1 MKYHGIEQYVNAIFA
16 YCLKRLSNVEDA
28 QDLAQEIL
36 CEAIASMRYQ
46 PVENFESWLWTIA
59 HNRFCRFITRQKRMP
74 VPLSDSLLAELPD
87 EVPEDDMQEAQQ
99 AAFAA
104 LHTLAASHREI
115 MIDFYVNGLSCDE
128 IAQKHG
134 LPPKTVRTRL
144 FYGREKLRK
153 RWQMKMEQNHIYH
166 QQQWLMTRNGDV
178 DPAILDRQIV
188 RAIIAACYEQY
199 RSVDEISLATGI
211 PTLYVE
217 DELPRMLQSEL
228 LQRKGPKYR
237 ANLIIHRARFA
248 DEAEALLWRHSE
260 ALSARVIE
268 TLRDLMPHIR
278 AIGFH
283 GCGFPEKR
291 LWWSMVPAFLRK
303 VCHQARDQLPEL
315 GYAYRPLRR
324 DGARGWLCAYETT
337 AAAQELHYDYLRQKG
352 FRCYWSHELYSTL
365 TLHSLLARLKS
376 MEIQG
381 PEFSL
386 TDELLIADCIRCDL
400 VVRTPAGL
408 QWNIPVFN
416 AAQAEALTALL
427 SRAAAPLAN
436 ELAPVASALYE
447 KMKLEIPPHLHEQIS
462 GVYLSELCSIIQMVC
477 EHLLQKGY
485 LEHPSSEL
493 FAGRVIMYCGEK
505 TTFMA

>member
-217 DELPRMLQSEL
+217 DELPSMLQSEL

-248 DEAEALLWRHSE
+248 DEAEALN
-260 ALSARVIE
+260 AL
-268 TLRDLMPHIR
+268 
-278 AIGFH
+278 F
-283 GCGFPEKR
+283 
-291 LWWSMVPAFLRK
+291 
-303 VCHQARDQLPEL
+303 
-315 GYAYRPLRR
+315 
-324 DGARGWLCAYETT
+324 
-337 AAAQELHYDYLRQKG
+337 
-352 FRCYWSHELYSTL
+352 
-365 TLHSLLARLKS
+365 
-376 MEIQG
+376 
-381 PEFSL
+381 
-386 TDELLIADCIRCDL
+386 
-400 VVRTPAGL
+400 
-408 QWNIPVFN
+408 
-416 AAQAEALTALL
+416 
-427 SRAAAPLAN
+427 
-436 ELAPVASALYE
+436 
-447 KMKLEIPPHLHEQIS
+447 QIT
-462 GVYLSELCSIIQMVC
+462 E
-477 EHLLQKGY
+477 
-485 LEHPSSEL
+485 
-493 FAGRVIMYCGEK
+493 
-505 TTFMA
+505 